1 MTASALEN
9 IEGFR
14 NKWPFAARYA
24 RVNGW
29 QMHYVDEGAGDPI
42 LLLGVVMSGRRPL
55 IKGFFRRCADRGC
68 GHVFGLSRGEF
79 DPLALMLSADP
90 LPPSRERA

>member
-29 QMHYVDEGAGDPI
+29 QMHYVDEGAGNPI
-42 LLLGVVMSGRRPL
+42 LLLHGIRPGVSFTAMS
-55 IKGFFRRCADRGC
+55 
-68 GHVFGLSRGEF
+68 SR
-79 DPLALMLSADP
+79 LW
-90 LPPSRERA
+90 